1 MSKQK
6 IDEIKMEIYDNYCK
20 HLAKANNVHLTS
32 LDDLDQLTDLM
43 HDICANCPL
52 NKL

>member
-1 MSKQK
+1 MSKQE
-6 IDEIKMEIYDNYCK
+6 IDEIKMEICDNYCK
-20 HLAKANNVHLTS
+20 HLAKAKCDLTS